1 MLGLLIGAAVASQ
14 LIDTIGEASNHLI
27 DASTH
32 AMKDKI
38 FVNCSANDFYQK
50 QYMEVIHAMLG
61 MGFKNVNAVEL
72 RQHRQG
78 LFTKNIYG
86 QVESVS
92 INGINNFKRGDRF
105 AKEAHVVVSFHVFKD
120 SPHVVIPELERNHR
134 SQPVYEQPRYQQPM
148 PPINVNVNIDNGPRD
163 YGYQR
168 QYNGNPNY
176 GQQRQYNG
184 NPNYGQQ
191 RPYGYEMP
199 QKRCAYCGVL
209 VPKHASFCSHCGAP
223 F

>member
-14 LIDTIGEASNHLI
+14 LIDTIGEASNHII

-32 AMKDKI
+32 ILDASSRATKDMI
-38 FVNCSANDFYQK
+38 FVNCSASNFYQK

-61 MGFKNVNAVEL
+61 MGFTNVNAVEL
-72 RQHRQG
+72 RQHRENF
-78 LFTKNIYG
+78 FTRNIYG

-92 INGINNFKRGDRF
+92 INGNDSFKKGERYAR
-105 AKEAHVVVSFHVFKD
+105 EAHVVVSFHVFKD
-120 SPHVVIPELERNHR
+120 SPHVVIPELEYNYR
-134 SQPVYEQPRYQQPM
+134 SQPVYEQPRYQQP
-148 PPINVNVNIDNGPRD
+148 INVNVNIDNGPRE

-168 QYNGNPNY
+168 QYNGNPY
-176 GQQRQYNG
+176 YEQQRQNTYD
-184 NPNYGQQ
+184 P
-191 RPYGYEMP
+191 P

-209 VPKHASFCSHCGAP
+209 ASKHAAFCPHCGAP